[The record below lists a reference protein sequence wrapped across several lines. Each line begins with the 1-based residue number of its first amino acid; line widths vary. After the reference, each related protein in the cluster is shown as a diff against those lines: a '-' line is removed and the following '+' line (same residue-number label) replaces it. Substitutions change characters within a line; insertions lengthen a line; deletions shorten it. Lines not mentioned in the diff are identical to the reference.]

1 MLELARLLLLLE
13 LALTWLLS
21 AAVLLFRLALTW
33 SLSAAMLLLL
43 CLVLTGLLSPV
54 ELKTKFDI
62 VHTRENPLCID
73 PVRIES
79 WLPGKG

>member
-33 SLSAAMLLLL
+33 
-43 CLVLTGLLSPV
+43 LLSPV
-54 ELKTKFDI
+54 ELKSKARSRSHERESN
-62 VHTRENPLCID
+62 VHRSSEDRKLAA
-73 PVRIES
+73 
-79 WLPGKG
+79 